1 MNELR
6 SIKTYLTTLSLND
19 QPKFRLDKI
28 NKIKDYF
35 QFEIREREAV
45 IKTLIKH
52 CYS

>member
-28 NKIKDYF
+28 IKIKDYSSLKLEKEK
-35 QFEIREREAV
+35 Q
-45 IKTLIKH
+45 
-52 CYS
+52 